1 MSTPSTLPN
10 PRSAWLI
17 AAMLALLM
25 LVNFLDK
32 VVIGLVAVPMSE
44 ELGLSPTEFGLI
56 GGALHWFFAISAV
69 VGGFM
74 ANRRPTRSLLLGM
87 GLFWALLQLPMLF
100 VTSLWAIVACR
111 VLLGIGEGPASPV
124 ATHALYKWFPNDRRS
139 LPVAL
144 LHAGSAMG
152 LLVAG
157 AMIPW
162 ISVHYGWRMNFI
174 VLAVIGGVW
183 CLLWWR
189 LGQEGSLDRLR
200 AGQPKS
206 QEAALPYARLL
217 SDPTVLGNYL
227 CHFAANWSLAL
238 TLTWVPSYLQI
249 GLGIGALET
258 GRLFVMFVLV
268 TTPLSLFMAWLSQ
281 RLMRKGWSSRSA
293 RGVFVSACLI
303 VAGLLSSTLILPGL
317 STTERVIALTFSGGL
332 ALVMYSVG
340 PAMLAEFTP
349 SGQRGAVLAIGNAVA
364 SLAGLAA
371 PVVTGLLVQGAGA
384 AHPGG
389 YAQGF
394 LVCGAVLV
402 SAGLLG
408 LVTLNPQR
416 TLARLGA
423 SGALPPQAAG
433 QPAMPHTPS

>member
-1 MSTPSTLPN
+1 MSNSPSLPN
-10 PRSAWLI
+10 PRTAWLI
-17 AAMLALLM
+17 ALLLALLM

-32 VVIGLVAVPMSE
+32 VVIGLVAVPMSA
-44 ELGLSPTEFGLI
+44 ELGLSPTEFGLV
-56 GGALHWFFAISAV
+56 GGALHWFFAVSAV

-74 ANRRPTRSLLLGM
+74 ANRRPTRTLLLGM
-87 GLFWALLQLPMLF
+87 GLFWALIQLPMLF
-100 VTSLWAIVACR
+100 VTSLWAVVACR

-144 LHAGSAMG
+144 LHGGSAMG

-174 VLAVIGGVW
+174 VLAAIGAVW

-200 AGQPKS
+200 ATQ
-206 QEAALPYARLL
+206 LPADEPAVPYRRLL
-217 SDPTVLGNYL
+217 LDPTVLGNYL

-238 TLTWVPSYLQI
+238 TLTWVPSYLQV
-249 GLGIGALET
+249 GLGLDPLTT
-258 GRLFVMFVLV
+258 GRLFVLFVVV
-268 TTPLSLFMAWLSQ
+268 TTPLSLFMAWWSQ
-281 RLMRKGWSSRSA
+281 RLMRRGWSSRVA
-293 RGVFVSACLI
+293 RGVFVSVCLMLS
-303 VAGLLSSTLILPGL
+303 GLLSAALILPGL
-317 STTERVIALTFSGGL
+317 GTVERVLALTFSGGL

-340 PAMLAEFTP
+340 PAMLGEFTP
-349 SGQRGAVLAIGNAVA
+349 SRQRGGVLAIGNAIA

-371 PVVTGLLVQGAGA
+371 PVVTGVLVQGAGA
-384 AHPGG
+384 GHPAG

-394 LVCGAVLV
+394 LVCGVVLV
-402 SAGLLG
+402 AAGVVG
-408 LVTLNPQR
+408 LKVLNPQR
-416 TLARLGA
+416 TLARLQDPLA
-423 SGALPPQAAG
+423 DDARAVLN
-433 QPAMPHTPS
+433 H